1 MYQNI
6 LILPDGSQA
15 QLRSVTLRELT
26 NSGTDLT
33 IGSACSDLLEAVIF
47 NHTLPFSEGQDLH
60 LFREEDG
67 VRTRVGIYTPEAP
80 TRLTEH
86 TWRITAYDHTAKLD
100 KDLTP
105 WLRTLTDWPYPLQ
118 TFASMVCAQCGV
130 GYRWSANL
138 PNADFLIPKWRESAV
153 TGRKIMT
160 WLGEITCRFVHA
172 DPDGSVGFA
181 WYEDA
186 GKILTHTGDSYYLGG
201 SLRYRG
207 YRVAPIEAVQLQRPE
222 GLFPQAAPG
231 ANAYILAGNP
241 ILSACSEDT
250 LQQVLATVHTQLQGV
265 SYNPGSVAAVS
276 DPQVHAGQ
284 ILHIVDPA
292 GEEVTLYIMEKTST
306 SRRDTYT
313 ATGNPRRDSV
323 TAIHSKTASQKAAQT
338 ALETDAR
345 LTKDAIF
352 ADLPGGILWEGGSA
366 WLRPEYLL
374 PGALTADLQIFPGE
388 ALVVDALPE
397 ESEPGRL
404 YLLRTEVI
412 PGYIQLQPYL
422 GCTEERNEA

>member
-15 QLRSVTLRELT
+15 QLRSVKLRELT

-47 NHTLPFSEGQDLH
+47 AEMLPFAAGEDLALYREQD
-60 LFREEDG
+60 G
-67 VRTRVGIYTPEAP
+67 IRTPVGIYTPEAP

-86 TWRITAYDHTAKLD
+86 TWSITAYDHTAKLD

-105 WLRTLTDWPYPLQ
+105 WLRTLQAWPYPLQ
-118 TFASMVCAQCGV
+118 TFAQMVCDQCGV
-130 GYRWSANL
+130 TYRWSENL
-138 PNADFLIPKWRESAV
+138 PNEDFLVPKWSESAV
-153 TGRKIMT
+153 TGRKIMG
-160 WLGEITCRFVHA
+160 WLGEITCRYVHA
-172 DPDGSVGFA
+172 DPDGSVGFS

-201 SLRYRG
+201 SLRYRS
-207 YRVAPIEAVQLQRPE
+207 YRVAPIEAVQLQRTD
-222 GLFPQAAPG
+222 GLFPQAEPG

-241 ILSACSEDT
+241 ILSACSDDT
-250 LQQVLATVHTQLQGV
+250 LQQVLTTVHTQLQAV

-323 TAIHSKTASQKAAQT
+323 TAIHNKTAAQKAAQT
-338 ALETDAR
+338 ALQTDAR
-345 LTKDAIF
+345 LTKDALF
-352 ADLPGGILWEGGSA
+352 SDLPGGLLWEGGSA
-366 WLRPEYLL
+366 WLKPEYLL
-374 PGALTADLQIFPGE
+374 PGELTADLKVFPGE

-397 ESEPGRL
+397 VSEPGRL
-404 YLLRTEVI
+404 YLLRTEVT
-412 PGYIQLQPYL
+412 PGWVALQPYL
-422 GCTEERNEA
+422 REERNAL